1 MKRGG
6 ENRPTAALAPRTPR
20 GQLPLG
26 TYVPAEMNLE
36 SIGFFS
42 AGFKRRYSEPNK
54 PKIVNLGDG
63 RQVKIYASPLG
74 YPNSTDLDF
83 YRALLKIADENTH
96 LVLRITEDGR
106 KVLHPQFRE
115 IPLRFSTNQLIKYAG
130 QTRSDHT
137 WGNAQAFLRRM
148 QFTGI
153 EGELFLAKTGEYQIV
168 RTQVFQQAYICGERM
183 SNGRIAESNAV
194 WPAPW
199 FLSNFYFFYFRKV
212 DLAFHQRL
220 QLPIAKTLYPI
231 LDTAFYAATNNGC
244 PYAHKAYDD
253 LCSILF
259 IPQQGHLSRLKQ
271 QLDPSHE
278 ELRREQFISHWEYRY
293 AKNRSGVTLLWW
305 PGEKWHYDQEQ
316 RKKRRDT
323 TDFPVTST
331 ILPLPDS
338 PTAARGVHLQPLLPR
353 LCPQKDD
360 AQRHID
366 TVRTFFAQV
375 GQKRLSKD
383 KVEKSVKV
391 LTALEAEGFSADEIN
406 RALAWIVTHRGSKFG
421 EVYSLSLLPHI
432 IGQALQ
438 EPQEHS
444 PRLPT
449 QLEMH
454 FAPGPEDEWRKD
466 IERVLADMSEADRQ
480 TLRERAVDLLAA
492 QQIKPEFMLPGVI
505 KSEMLRLL
513 QNPKETKDPSGT
525 GRGI

>member
-6 ENRPTAALAPRTPR
+6 ENRSRVALASRVPR
-20 GQLPLG
+20 GQLPLR

-96 LVLRITEDGR
+96 LVPRITEDGR
-106 KVLHPQFRE
+106 KALHPQFRE

-137 WGNAQAFLRRM
+137 WENAQGFLRRM

-168 RTQVFQQAYICGERM
+168 RTQIFQQAYVCGERM
-183 SNGRIAESNAV
+183 SNGRIAEANAV

-259 IPQQGHLSRLKQ
+259 IPQQSHLSRLKQ

-278 ELRREQFISHWEYRY
+278 ELRREQFISRWEYKD
-293 AKNRSGVTLLWW
+293 AKDGAGVTLLWW
-305 PGEKWHYDQEQ
+305 PGEKWHDDQEQ

-323 TDFPVTST
+323 TDLPAAST
-331 ILPLPDS
+331 TFSLPDS
-338 PTAARGVHLQPLLPR
+338 TAVACSSHLQPPPLR
-353 LCPQKDD
+353 LCTQDD
-360 AQRHID
+360 AQRHIE

-375 GQKRLSKD
+375 GQTRLSKE

-391 LTALEAEGFSADEIN
+391 LKALEAEGFSAEDIN
-406 RALAWIVTHRGSKFG
+406 RALTWIVTHRGKKFG
-421 EVYSLSLLPHI
+421 EVYSLSLLPQV

-438 EPQEHS
+438 EPEEHA
-444 PRLPT
+444 PRQPT

-454 FAPGPEDEWRKD
+454 FKPNHEDERRK
-466 IERVLADMSEADRQ
+466 EAEQLLEEMPETDKE
-480 TLRERAVDLLAA
+480 TLRERAIESLTT
-492 QQIKPEFMLPGVI
+492 QQIKPEFMLAGVV

-513 QNPKETKDPSGT
+513 QNGAQTKNVP
-525 GRGI
+525 